1 MVGNHSAVAGKCH
14 AAAQRQG
21 PRRLAGVHSSGFG
34 RAGCGTVARLALAV
48 RRRVSASTQDQAL
61 AALLF
66 LYRELLGRDP
76 GWLDDI
82 VRARRPRRLPVVL
95 TRAEV
100 DALLGALGGVSWIMG
115 TLLYG
120 SGLRLFECLRL
131 RGKDIEFSRN
141 EIVVREGKGSKDRVT
156 MLPAA
161 VKDPLTQHLAR
172 VRRLHEAD
180 LRQGY
185 GHVLL
190 PDALAA
196 KYPNADREWSWQWVF
211 PASKISADPRF
222 GRRLRHHVHESV
234 LQKATR
240 KRSAARLAKWG

>member
-1 MVGNHSAVAGKCH
+1 M
-14 AAAQRQG
+14 
-21 PRRLAGVHSSGFG
+21 
-34 RAGCGTVARLALAV
+34 
-48 RRRVSASTQDQAL
+48 

-100 DALLGALGGVSWIMG
+100 DALLGALAGVSWIMG

-131 RGKDIEFSRN
+131 RVKDIEFSRN

-211 PASKISADPRF
+211 PASKISADPRC